1 MCRVLRLF
9 QFRGHT
15 LRSKILRGKNPTE
28 IHGALSKVCG
38 EFTVDRCTVSLWDKH
53 FHGSCVSIYN
63 DPRPG
68 RQRTS
73 TDERSVKLV
82 ADALEEDRRGTC
94 EELSR
99 AMGAKISQENAQE
112 PTSVSNDWA
121 THSPLQCSPAHRG
134 SCNQKNFAIM
144 GGKCYLMRPIVH
156 NNYEQLIGHLFPKL
170 KEPLRGK

>member
-68 RQRTS
+68 RPRTS
-73 TDERSVKLV
+73 TDETSVKFV
-82 ADALEEDRRGTC
+82 AYALEEDRRATYK
-94 EELSR
+94 ELSR
-99 AMGAKISQENAQE
+99 ATGGKTSQEMHKNRPQLLVAGPLILHKNA
-112 PTSVSNDWA
+112 
-121 THSPLQCSPAHRG
+121 
-134 SCNQKNFAIM
+134 
-144 GGKCYLMRPIVH
+144 RPHIADVVTKK
-156 NNYEQLIGHLFPKL
+156 F
-170 KEPLRGK
+170 RD